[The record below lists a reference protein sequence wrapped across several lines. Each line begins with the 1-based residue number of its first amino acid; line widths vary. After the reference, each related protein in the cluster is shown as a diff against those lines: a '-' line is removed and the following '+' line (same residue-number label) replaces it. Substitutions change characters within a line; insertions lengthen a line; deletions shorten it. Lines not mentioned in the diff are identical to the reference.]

1 MKTYNVS
8 IYHFSDNSVYVA
20 PRTDERKIRDIVR
33 DCNLRPD
40 VHCPMYTKSRSGMLE
55 SIHVVKRGLTKSEA
69 NRDQKALIRYF
80 KSLGREVNNVRV

>member
-20 PRTDERKIRDIVR
+20 PRTDTRTIREIVR

-40 VHCPMYTKSRSGMLE
+40 VHCPMYAKTRGGLLE
-55 SIHVVKRGLTKSEA
+55 STHVIADGLTKNEA
-69 NRDQKALIRYF
+69 KRDQLALIRYF